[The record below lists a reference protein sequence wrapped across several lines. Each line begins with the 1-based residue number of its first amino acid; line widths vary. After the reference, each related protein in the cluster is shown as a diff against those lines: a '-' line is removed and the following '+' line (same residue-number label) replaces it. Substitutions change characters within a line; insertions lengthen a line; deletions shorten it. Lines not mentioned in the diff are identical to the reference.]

1 MPFLNC
7 HWTALMK
14 KHALLLT
21 VSAFF
26 FIWAVSG
33 CGTNPVATISAA
45 SATPTITSTPDPCA
59 PENIGASV
67 EKVHRHMREFDDAS
81 ALAASMPANQL
92 STQIA
97 NLQQIR
103 RDAEDEPIPSCLV
116 TLKTDQINHMN
127 TVINTLLA
135 FMRGSDQQTIDQ
147 GITLARQQH
156 DQYTLELARL
166 LGITPMPATAAA
178 NPSLPPLPTLTPT
191 P

>member
-1 MPFLNC
+1 
-7 HWTALMK
+7 MK
-14 KHALLLT
+14 KRTLLLV

-26 FIWAVSG
+26 LTWAVSG
-33 CGTNPVATISAA
+33 CGNGPVATISAV

-81 ALAASMPANQL
+81 SLAASLPASQL
-92 STQIA
+92 SAQIA

-135 FMRGSDQQTIDQ
+135 FMRGSDQQTVGQ
-147 GITLARQQH
+147 GIALARQQH

-166 LGITPMPATAAA
+166 LGITPVPATVAAS
-178 NPSLPPLPTLTPT
+178 PSLPSLPMPTPT